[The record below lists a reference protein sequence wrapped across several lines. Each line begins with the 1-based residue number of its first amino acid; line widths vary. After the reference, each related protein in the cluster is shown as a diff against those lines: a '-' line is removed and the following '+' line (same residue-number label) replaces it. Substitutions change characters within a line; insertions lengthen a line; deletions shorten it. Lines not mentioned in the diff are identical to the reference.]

1 MPAHQLLKSP
11 HRRAG
16 PAVVSSST
24 VPSIESIYALVGKPT
39 PSPPST
45 YSPADITAKR
55 KEEYRR
61 KQEKDEEG
69 LGTAS
74 AFSSGNLDAYGQGII
89 SGHSSGINIKARAK
103 AFGEGRSSPKVE
115 RSPTEQDKQQQ
126 QQQKQQR
133 SPEMQLPR
141 SVAEKSSHMP
151 SIGILPGGGNS
162 DYPAVY
168 SGTPASQK
176 RHYNQYDEEVLEE
189 KSAFSDSNGVNRERY
204 GLSADTDSIS
214 KEFSSPIAR
223 RITKDETS
231 PTATSPSSNVTPS
244 RISASKRAED
254 ARKEYV
260 RELEAQVSEQRKR
273 KEAEKAYRMSPG
285 WTGQNSN
292 TSNFSQNAIMSPSNG
307 GIAELLGSSNGY
319 FSVDS
324 RSPGVGPSNNKSP
337 HVQHHQQQ
345 YSSSSSSSMNSS
357 PRPFLRLDP
366 LPEGGGGGGEG
377 IIPSNSAVEG
387 PWTPRS
393 PQRQSSLVTEGGGR
407 GVHSY
412 SPTWLA
418 QQAAELEADASIGR
432 GGGGGNGG
440 GRMATT
446 NVIGIK
452 SPGGQSSTSTAT
464 TRDRLLREQVNRLTE
479 KFDITLD
486 ALQQYADRFGP
497 LD

>member
-11 HRRAG
+11 SRRSG

-115 RSPTEQDKQQQ
+115 RSPPEQQQ
-126 QQQKQQR
+126 KQQKQQR
-133 SPEMQLPR
+133 SPEIQLPR
-141 SVAEKSSHMP
+141 SVAERSSNMP

-176 RHYNQYDEEVLEE
+176 RHYNQYDEEVLEG
-189 KSAFSDSNGVNRERY
+189 KSASSDSIGVNREMY
-204 GLSADTDSIS
+204 GSLVDPDTDYSVS
-214 KEFSSPIAR
+214 KGFSSPNAR
-223 RITKDETS
+223 GSTKDEPT
-231 PTATSPSSNVTPS
+231 PTATTSPASNVSPS

-285 WTGQNSN
+285 WTG
-292 TSNFSQNAIMSPSNG
+292 SNFSQNAIMSPSNG

-337 HVQHHQQQ
+337 QAQHHQQHF
-345 YSSSSSSSMNSS
+345 SSSSSPSSMNSS

-366 LPEGGGGGGEG
+366 LPEGVGEG

-393 PQRQSSLVTEGGGR
+393 PQRQSSLVTEGGG
-407 GVHSY
+407 GGIHSY
-412 SPTWLA
+412 SPKWLA

-432 GGGGGNGG
+432 GGNGG
-440 GRMATT
+440 GRMTTT